1 MCRCHSQKRERA
13 KKKARA
19 RFCSSTMF
27 SPLRESGASAKMYT
41 SHAMK
46 ENQWH
51 VIIRCEYVIL
61 NNRGARTNS
70 STGKKKITRSFRKWF
85 NYIICEKPG
94 TFNDKCKKEWIKSGE
109 DSIIS
114 ISESEQRFILQ
125 DRKPF
130 SKLFLCR

>member
-1 MCRCHSQKRERA
+1 
-13 KKKARA
+13 
-19 RFCSSTMF
+19 MF
-27 SPLRESGASAKMYT
+27 SPLRESGASAKMNT

-61 NNRGARTNS
+61 NNRGASRQ
-70 STGKKKITRSFRKWF
+70 KRSPEVFE
-85 NYIICEKPG
+85 NGLIISFAKNPEP
-94 TFNDKCKKEWIKSGE
+94 TMISAKKEWIKSGE

-130 SKLFLCR
+130 SKLLLCRL